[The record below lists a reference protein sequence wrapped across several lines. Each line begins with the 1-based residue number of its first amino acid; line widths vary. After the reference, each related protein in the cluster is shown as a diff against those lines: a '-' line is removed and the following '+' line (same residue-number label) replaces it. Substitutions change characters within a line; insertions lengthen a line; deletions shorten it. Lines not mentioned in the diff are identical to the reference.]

1 MLSQRLVAAARKIKS
16 SKMSPIKKKSLL
28 SILTIDFT
36 NGMGDDEY
44 EPRTCLNAILSVVC
58 AHVEINNVFNMCHVL
73 VTKQTHRDS
82 SIELGTHTKK
92 KINNNTSNNDEKPI
106 SSTIHPRVWCFLFII
121 SLLPLCVR
129 SILTKRV
136 MIQDSKA
143 IAQHFYV

>member
-1 MLSQRLVAAARKIKS
+1 MIIIMMLSQRLVAAARKIKS

-73 VTKQTHRDS
+73 VTK
-82 SIELGTHTKK
+82 
-92 KINNNTSNNDEKPI
+92 
-106 SSTIHPRVWCFLFII
+106 
-121 SLLPLCVR
+121 
-129 SILTKRV
+129 
-136 MIQDSKA
+136 
-143 IAQHFYV
+143 